1 MSFQYGGFQQ
11 PNTEAIWI
19 IAVPGYAQEPL
30 SLLQLRQMA
39 LAGAINGSTPVK
51 EAATGNV
58 FAAKL
63 LPGLFSRRDYLTA
76 LLLSVF
82 LGTLGV
88 DRFYLGQIGLGI
100 GKLLTAGG
108 CGIWAL
114 IDIILIA
121 MRKANDK
128 EGLPLG

>member
-1 MSFQYGGFQQ
+1 MSYQYGGFQQ
-11 PNTEAIWI
+11 PNMDAQWI
-19 IAVPGYAQEPL
+19 IALPGFPQEQL

-39 LAGAINGSTPVK
+39 MTGVINGTTPIK
-51 EAATGNV
+51 EASTGNT
-58 FAAKL
+58 FSAKL
-63 LPGLFSRRDYLTA
+63 IPGLFSRREYLIA

-100 GKLLTAGG
+100 AKLFTAGG
-108 CGIWAL
+108 CGVWAL

-121 MRKANDK
+121 MRKVNDK
-128 EGLPLG
+128 EGFPLG